1 MKKYL
6 KSPFNYIGGK
16 TKILDDLF
24 SIFPK
29 RINKFVEPF
38 CGGYNVGIN
47 VDADEI
53 YEIEINKYL
62 IDLLSYLKSCNI
74 NEFWQK
80 IDEIIN
86 KYRLSLTNR
95 DGFNKLRADYN
106 KSKQPEKL
114 FVLICYSFNHQIR
127 FNNSLEFNTPFG
139 MNRSTY
145 NENIKN
151 NLVNFVAKMHEQKI
165 YFING
170 DFESFD
176 YSILSKND
184 FVYCDPPYLITTGS
198 YNDGKRGFGDWTLN
212 CEKRLLNLLDNLD
225 KKGIK
230 FA

>member
-1 MKKYL
+1 M
-6 KSPFNYIGGK
+6 
-16 TKILDDLF
+16 
-24 SIFPK
+24 
-29 RINKFVEPF
+29 
-38 CGGYNVGIN
+38 
-47 VDADEI
+47 
-53 YEIEINKYL
+53 

-74 NEFWQK
+74 NEFLEK

-230 FA
+230 FALSNVLIHNGEENTILIEWSKKYKIHHISKNYNNSNYHSKAKAFETDEVVITNY